1 MEGLSHSLRR
11 PSISEGEVGC
21 GDAEGAA
28 TGRKGRGRQRRRDR
42 AYSHLPPF
50 LLCLQAE
57 GSCLAASL
65 PRSFP
70 SLTVPPIPPA
80 LCAVNFTGKD
90 IFYTSLVCLAESK
103 GSIIQF
109 ERDWFEEVEGKN
121 KTKVESSAVFGDH
134 YRTKYCGGGTDD
146 PHYSLVDGTYTALQP
161 CVSYVE
167 DTIVPKLRA
176 TSDLKFLEHVE
187 AHLTLQATLLEAE
200 RGDGIYYDEGDGNHH
215 NFDSIDTFAVVFAVH
230 VLGSHVFTHEV
241 LEAYLDNHEAVTEDE
256 AARITDLLK
265 MTNSPLDTY
274 VAYDESTGIYFLTA
288 AGRALH
294 QYTLTDKRFSDIVV
308 GFSAAAGTWMLEHVP
323 DDLLTVQLIS
333 TFKEHGIKDVSKE
346 IMAKARAFVIKHSA
360 FEALP
365 HKAKDKSAK
374 DDEYWAE
381 LCVADMTFL
390 ITAVCHALGKG
401 AANAPIYKVVTGDV
415 ADYAAD
421 GVADDAPE
429 AAADDAP
436 EAATAAAS
444 GAPAG
449 AGMDTPTRRGGAPAP
464 AAARRPALLPAKRP
478 STVEGTMT
486 ASPGPNRKAAKVT
499 DDDGK
504 GEVDAAFRSLY
515 SQIGAWAQAHVSSK
529 REAQEKAFVRAHVHK
544 KVHEKY
550 GPDGLNGIDLVDDEA
565 GQEFI
570 TLRKQWKEEADRAW
584 AAIDHDEHIK
594 KVLLA
599 LDVVRQQ
606 FADL

>member
-1 MEGLSHSLRR
+1 ME
-11 PSISEGEVGC
+11 E
-21 GDAEGAA
+21 
-28 TGRKGRGRQRRRDR
+28 
-42 AYSHLPPF
+42 
-50 LLCLQAE
+50 
-57 GSCLAASL
+57 
-65 PRSFP
+65 
-70 SLTVPPIPPA
+70 
-80 LCAVNFTGKD
+80 
-90 IFYTSLVCLAESK
+90 
-103 GSIIQF
+103 
-109 ERDWFEEVEGKN
+109 
-121 KTKVESSAVFGDH
+121 
-134 YRTKYCGGGTDD
+134 
-146 PHYSLVDGTYTALQP
+146 
-161 CVSYVE
+161 
-167 DTIVPKLRA
+167 TIVPKLRA

-200 RGDGIYYDEGDGNHH
+200 RGEGIYYDEGDGNHH
-215 NFDSIDTFAVVFAVH
+215 KFDSIDTFAVVFAVH
-230 VLGSHVFTHEV
+230 VSGRTSSPTRSSKVPGH
-241 LEAYLDNHEAVTEDE
+241 HEAVTEEE

-294 QYTLTDKRFSDIVV
+294 KYTLTDERFSDIVV

-323 DDLLTVQLIS
+323 DDLLTAQLTT
-333 TFKEHGIKDVSKE
+333 TFKEHDIKDVSKE

-365 HKAKDKSAK
+365 NKAKDKSAK

-390 ITAVCHALGKG
+390 VTAVCHALGKG
-401 AANAPIYKVVTGDV
+401 AANAPIYKVVT
-415 ADYAAD
+415 AD
-421 GVADDAPE
+421 VADDA
-429 AAADDAP
+429 ADDA
-436 EAATAAAS
+436 AAAAS

-464 AAARRPALLPAKRP
+464 TAARRSALLPAKRP
-478 STVEGTMT
+478 STVQGTMT
-486 ASPGPNRKAAKVT
+486 ASPGPTRKAAKVT

-515 SQIGAWAQAHVSSK
+515 SQIGAWAHAHVSSK
-529 REAQEKAFVRAHVHK
+529 REAQEKAFVRAFVHK

-594 KVLLA
+594 KVLIA